1 MTRQNRIHKCVRK
14 SEQDRKILIR
24 GWDRRGKPL
33 PHHSRKW
40 WKAWHKTY
48 LSRWIPVEEDD
59 DDDSRE
65 TD

>member
-14 SEQDRKILIR
+14 SEQDRKTLIR

-40 WKAWHKTY
+40 WKAWHKTMY
-48 LSRWIPVEEDD
+48 AKLNSEEK
-59 DDDSRE
+59 E
-65 TD
+65 KKNE